1 MLTKLFNLLPAQ
13 LVERIACAAFK
24 NLQDRGV
31 IRTWIVG
38 YSPDKE
44 LTYECNGLSIQIL
57 ETSNSWDWKVLDGF
71 GIDIVE
77 SGKSLTKE
85 AAMLSAET
93 WINCFLDN

>member
-1 MLTKLFNLLPAQ
+1 MLTKLFNLLPPQ
-13 LVERIACAAFK
+13 LVEQIANAGFK

-38 YSPDKE
+38 YLPDKE

-57 ETSNSWDWKVLDGF
+57 KTSNSWDWKVLDGF

-93 WINCFLDN
+93 WIDWFLTN